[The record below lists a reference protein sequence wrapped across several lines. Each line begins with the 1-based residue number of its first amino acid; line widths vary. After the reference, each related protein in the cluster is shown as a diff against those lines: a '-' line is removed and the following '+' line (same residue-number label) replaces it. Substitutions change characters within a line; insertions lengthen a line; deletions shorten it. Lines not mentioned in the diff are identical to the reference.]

1 MENYLLGWY
10 FIIHIDQQILR
21 FIMQQREVGAEYH
34 KQVKWVNELGSIS
47 KFSTRG
53 DQGEPD
59 PKMGGFW
66 AQLFGLRSGPT
77 RFFWGKFQAM
87 GNLDLEK

>member
-53 DQGEPD
+53 D
-59 PKMGGFW
+59 
-66 AQLFGLRSGPT
+66 
-77 RFFWGKFQAM
+77 
-87 GNLDLEK
+87 